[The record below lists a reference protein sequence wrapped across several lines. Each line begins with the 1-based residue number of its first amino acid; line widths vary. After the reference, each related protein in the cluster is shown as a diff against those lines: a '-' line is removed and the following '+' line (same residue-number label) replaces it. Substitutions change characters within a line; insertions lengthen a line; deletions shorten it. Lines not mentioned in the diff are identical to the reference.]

1 MKRKISLMKRFF
13 NVDLWEIN
21 LRSLS
26 TFRASCIKLVRVLVL
41 SIHGF
46 LVDKCPLQAS
56 ALTFYT
62 IFSIVPLAAIIFGI
76 AKGFGMQQKLQ
87 ADLNA
92 KFSEYQVLLDKLYE
106 LADKALANA
115 QSGAIAII
123 GLVVLFVTVIKVI
136 GNIEHSFNDI
146 WGVKTARSLFRKCGD
161 YTILLIVCPAL
172 LLFASSIT
180 VYIRTQLSHFAEAGY
195 VWDSLLGPI
204 QFILIKSIP
213 FLISW
218 LLFTFIYKTMPNTKV
233 KILSAVFAGIVA
245 GTLFQLLQQYYII
258 VQLAFSHQSAI
269 YGSFTAI
276 PLFLL
281 WLQLSWYIVLLG
293 AELSFAH
300 QNIDTYECEPYA
312 SSTSESLRRKL
323 LIKTCTIIVKNFI
336 AGEKPMS
343 DIAVARACGI
353 PIRESRELLFSLS
366 NAGIV
371 NKVLDAQEDEAGYNP
386 SMPIDKISIQN
397 IWKKVDAV
405 GRNSFPLPEKE
416 KFSTL
421 EDELKALAEDCTNS
435 KHNKLVKDL

>member
-1 MKRKISLMKRFF
+1 MKRKISLLKKFF

-21 LRSLS
+21 LRGLS
-26 TFRASCIKLVRVLVL
+26 AFRASCIKLVRVLVL

-62 IFSIVPLAAIIFGI
+62 IFSIVPLAAMIFGI

-92 KFSEYQVLLDKLYE
+92 NFAEYQVLLDKLYD
-106 LADKALANA
+106 LADKALAKA
-115 QSGAIAII
+115 QGGAIAII
-123 GLVVLFVTVIKVI
+123 GLVILFITVIKVI

-146 WGVKTARSLFRKCGD
+146 WGVKAARSLFRKCGD

-172 LLFASSIT
+172 LLFSSSAT
-180 VYIRTQLSHFAEAGY
+180 VYITTQISRFAEAGY
-195 VWDSLLGPI
+195 VWSSLVGPI
-204 QFILIKSIP
+204 TYAFIKLIP
-213 FLISW
+213 FFLSW
-218 LLFTFIYKTMPNTKV
+218 ILFTFIYKTMPNTKV
-233 KILSAVFAGIVA
+233 KILSAIFAGVIA

-269 YGSFTAI
+269 YGSFTAV

-281 WLQLSWYIVLLG
+281 WLQISWYIVLLG

-312 SSTSESLRRKL
+312 SSTSETLRRKL
-323 LIKTCTIIVKNFI
+323 LVKVCTIIVKNFVNSQ
-336 AGEKPMS
+336 KPIS
-343 DIAVARACGI
+343 DSAISHACGI
-353 PIRESRELLFSLS
+353 PIRESRDILYSLC
-366 NAGIV
+366 NAGIIS
-371 NKVLDAQEDEAGYNP
+371 KVLDSQEDEVGYNP
-386 SMPIDKISIQN
+386 NIPVDKINIQY
-397 IWKKVDAV
+397 IWKKVGEV
-405 GRNSFPLPEKE
+405 GRNSFPLPENE
-416 KFSTL
+416 KFSLL
-421 EDELKALAEDCTNS
+421 EEELKALAEDCTNS